1 MSNAGRS
8 ATKHPLVRRLAILA
22 VVFLVT
28 GLAAVV
34 GPNWVGLYVLPVVV
48 IVGVVYGAII
58 LMMWELECEIPKGVP
73 ALWRSSSPPET
84 TYVPCSGPAPKVAP

>member
-58 LMMWELECEIPKGVP
+58 LMMWVIGGWPDRFGHGLFHLFGREEDD
-73 ALWRSSSPPET
+73 R
-84 TYVPCSGPAPKVAP
+84 